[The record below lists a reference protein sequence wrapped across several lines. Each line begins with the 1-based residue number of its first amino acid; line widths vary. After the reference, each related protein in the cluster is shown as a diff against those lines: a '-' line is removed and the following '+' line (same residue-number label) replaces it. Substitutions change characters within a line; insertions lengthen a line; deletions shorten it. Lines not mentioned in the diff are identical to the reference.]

1 MRHFLNNLF
10 EPKTNGP
17 ETASMLA
24 MLLNVNVS
32 ASTFKKEI
40 EEHPDYPSLLSVSDA
55 LNSYGIEN
63 LAIKIDVD
71 KLDGVTVPFITQMRG
86 SKRSGNFFSVVK
98 KVTNNEVQLFDPE
111 IHNWAIL
118 AKEDFVKRFSG
129 IVLLAEADDGAG
141 EKDYAKKIKA
151 EKTTRVGKYLM
162 MLCMPLIVITSGVIA
177 FAQIGGSALLPF
189 IFSVITLVGCTIG
202 SLLLWYEVDQQNPV
216 LQQICSAGKK
226 INCGAV
232 LQSKASKIAGVSWSA
247 IGFTYFVGILL
258 LLLFSGITNPI
269 ALFIISWLNVLAL
282 PYVGFSV
289 YYQWRIA
296 KQWCVL
302 CLTVQGLLVLQFISA
317 VIGGWHSGLPFSA
330 ITPLLILQTGTAFIL
345 PFIVTNILLAALQ
358 KAKES
363 KRVYNELQK
372 LKHNRQI
379 FEALLKKQQILTI
392 SPVGLGIILGNSEA
406 SYKLLKVCNPY
417 CGPCSKAH
425 QPMENLLHNNPD
437 LQLQIIF
444 TATNNEEDI
453 KTAPVKHL
461 LAIAEK
467 NEEEIIKQALDD
479 WYLPDTKDYE
489 AFSAKYPMNGE
500 LQQQNA
506 KIEAMKDWCDKT
518 GINFTPSF
526 FVSIPGNNGPAILYF
541 KLPEIYNVADLKYFF
556 TI

>member
-10 EPKTNGP
+10 EPKINGP
-17 ETASMLA
+17 ETAFMLA
-24 MLLNVNVS
+24 SLLNVKVS
-32 ASTFKKEI
+32 ASTLRKEI
-40 EEHPDYPSLLSVSDA
+40 EEHPDYPSLLSVSDV

-63 LAIKIDVD
+63 LSIKIDAD
-71 KLDGVTVPFITQMRG
+71 KLDNLPVPFITQVNG
-86 SKRSGNFFSVVK
+86 SKRSVKLFSVVK
-98 KVTNNEVQLFDPE
+98 EVSDSEVKFFDPE
-111 IHNWAIL
+111 NHRWAIL
-118 AKEDFVKRFSG
+118 TKENFVKRFLG
-129 IVLLAEADDGAG
+129 VVLLAEAHDNAG
-141 EKDYAKKIKA
+141 EKDYATKIKA
-151 EKTTRVGKYLM
+151 EKITRLGHYLM
-162 MLCMPLIVITSGVIA
+162 ILFMPLIVIIAGAIA
-177 FAQIGGSALLPF
+177 FSQTGINALLPF
-189 IFSVITLVGCTIG
+189 VFSIITLVGCTIG
-202 SLLLWYEVDQQNPV
+202 ALLLWYEVDQQNPA

-232 LQSKASKIAGVSWSA
+232 LQSKAAKVAGISWSI
-247 IGFTYFVGILL
+247 IGFTYFVGLL
-258 LLLFSGITNPI
+258 VLLLFAGITNPI
-269 ALFIISWLNVLAL
+269 ALFTISWLNVLAL

-302 CLTVQGLLVLQFISA
+302 CLSVLGLLVLQFISA
-317 VIGGWHSGLPFSA
+317 VIGGWHNLETFSA
-330 ITPLLILQTGTAFIL
+330 TTPLWILQTGTAFLL
-345 PFIVTNILLAALQ
+345 PFIVSVILLSAMQ

-363 KRVYNELQK
+363 KLVYNELQK

-379 FEALLKKQQILTI
+379 FEALLQKQPLLTT
-392 SPVGLGIILGNSEA
+392 SPVGLGITLGNPDA

-425 QPMENLLHNNPD
+425 QPMEDLLDNNPD

-453 KTAPVKHL
+453 KTPPVKHL

-467 NEEEIIKQALDD
+467 NEETIVQQALDD